1 MDDPIPHHHAV
12 RKVSGCDCEEGP
24 VWACNRVWGW
34 LLAISLFWLPR
45 IQAMAQTEEEER
57 ISELRR
63 REILGT
69 DESWTSLEVATY
81 LPGVLLLIG
90 VALLVIFLVR
100 GRPMV

>member
-1 MDDPIPHHHAV
+1 
-12 RKVSGCDCEEGP
+12 
-24 VWACNRVWGW
+24 
-34 LLAISLFWLPR
+34 
-45 IQAMAQTEEEER
+45 MAQTEEEER

>member
-1 MDDPIPHHHAV
+1 MDVPISHHHAV
-12 RKVSGCDCEEGP
+12 RKGSECDRGQGP
-24 VWACNRVWGW
+24 LRWRSRGWAW
-34 LLAISLFWLPR
+34 LLAIGLFWLPR
-45 IQAMAQTEEEER
+45 IRAIAQTEEEER

-69 DESWTSLEVATY
+69 DESWMSLEGATY

>member
-1 MDDPIPHHHAV
+1 
-12 RKVSGCDCEEGP
+12 
-24 VWACNRVWGW
+24 
-34 LLAISLFWLPR
+34 
-45 IQAMAQTEEEER
+45 MAQTEEEER

-63 REILGT
+63 REILGS
-69 DESWTSLEVATY
+69 DESWTSLEGASY